1 MPRAGKKNAHQH
13 NSRHENG
20 IVAPGKRITKQKSNG
35 QLNGSPDGRS
45 RANTPP
51 LATVT
56 APHPVSQGSEFVGSS
71 TSTHGKECG
80 GGAARNDDRATGQ
93 AGFISDEPDML
104 GNDRSYSS
112 KITSEQRHRKIDV
125 STMKPRSVYDNN
137 AAKLALTVLKACQLR
152 DTLAILTFLLSL
164 PPAFQTLVNIVFTIL
179 TFVPPTGPFSGFP
192 SLSDIFQG
200 YSSPVSFSTMIIIDI
215 IGIAIWLPL
224 FRPLQSL
231 VLDWAQAMVATT
243 LGGGYTNR
251 PGGSDSTL
259 LCISIV
265 SATHLSRYKRLL
277 LRMLHR
283 TWIGRWAPLVNALN
297 GSSAPPPDPELS
309 GRPLLRNVK
318 TIIAL
323 HIVMQGLGRLV
334 RKWLLQYRDKTPNT
348 SVSNPSDP
356 EANADSTGIVDSSL
370 NPPNSPTELI
380 SKGSLQ
386 MLRDVRDKPVV
397 KKKRK
402 QGNYV
407 RSQQPLWAAFAATK
421 ATIMREYEQSQ
432 ATSVA
437 IGSNA
442 TDTENLGSAPFALN
456 DGRIWMT
463 MVRPSSFFFDTSFFA
478 SIKSTEQTEGRD
490 PNCVDGNGID
500 RSKPFY
506 VRINGADWT
515 STKIH
520 PLSDAEDELGRG
532 QQWTGEVYGLT
543 PAYSY
548 RCCFVRCEDDVV
560 IHSEIVATPS
570 SLSTEHGM
578 LSWWIYG
585 LSYC

>member
-13 NSRHENG
+13 NNRHENG

-35 QLNGSPDGRS
+35 HLNGSPDGRS
-45 RANTPP
+45 TASPP
-51 LATVT
+51 LAA
-56 APHPVSQGSEFVGSS
+56 APATHIVSQVSEYVGNSS
-71 TSTHGKECG
+71 STHGRESIS
-80 GGAARNDDRATGQ
+80 GGAKNDDRGTGQ
-93 AGFISDEPDML
+93 AGFISDESDMV
-104 GNDRSYSS
+104 GNGRSYSN
-112 KITSEQRHRKIDV
+112 KIVSELSHRKIDV
-125 STMKPRSVYDNN
+125 SAMKPRSVYDNN
-137 AAKLALTVLKACQLR
+137 AAKLALTVLKACQIR

-164 PPAFQTLVNIVFTIL
+164 PPTFQTLVNTVFTIL

-200 YSSPVSFSTMIIIDI
+200 YSSPISFSTMVIIDI

-231 VLDWAQAMVATT
+231 VIDWAQAMVATT

-251 PGGSDSTL
+251 QGGSDSTL
-259 LCISIV
+259 LCMSIV

-297 GSSAPPPDPELS
+297 GSSAAPPEQELS

-334 RKWLLQYRDKTPNT
+334 RKWLLQYRDKTPSSST
-348 SVSNPSDP
+348 SNPLDP
-356 EANADSTGIVDSSL
+356 EANADSTGLVDSGL

-386 MLRDVRDKPVV
+386 IMRDIRDKPVV

-407 RSQQPLWAAFAATK
+407 RSQQPLWSAFAAMK

-437 IGSNA
+437 TGSNA
-442 TDTENLGSAPFALN
+442 TDTENLGSAPFVLN
-456 DGRIWMT
+456 DGRIWIT
-463 MVRPSSFFFDTSFFA
+463 MVRPNSFFFDTSIFP
-478 SIKSTEQTEGRD
+478 STKSTEQTEGRGLQR
-490 PNCVDGNGID
+490 VDSNGID

-515 STKIH
+515 STKIY
-520 PLSDAEDELGRG
+520 PVSDGEDELERG
-532 QQWTGEVYGLT
+532 QQWTGEIYGLT

-548 RCCFVRCEDDVV
+548 QCCFVRCEDDVV

-570 SLSTEHGM
+570 SLITEQGM
-578 LSWWIYG
+578 LAMLICRV
-585 LSYC
+585 LC